1 MRRWKARMKMSLFEL
16 LNQYHIVIPLV
27 QRDYAQGREVGQVP
41 QIRKKFIKV
50 IFDALNSKNGQL
62 ELDFIY
68 GSVKNDGYFMP
79 LDGQQRLTTLFLLH
93 WYVAVKEGYINDNK
107 DILAKF
113 SYETRHS
120 STVFCEKLVEFVPD
134 DFSLSMKEIIINQ
147 PWYFSAWS
155 DDPTINSM
163 LTMLNAIQEK
173 YNEMELTDVWSML
186 TAENPKIVFNLL
198 PMEKIGLPDDLYI
211 KMNSRGKELTEFEYF
226 KSQFV
231 DILSDEY
238 LHEFNEKIDQRW
250 SDLFWDL
257 HKDKEKPDIAVYI
270 DHCFLRF
277 FRYITDMIVYK
288 NGQQEIFHTDDITK
302 YIEVYKSEEN
312 VSFLFSC
319 LDALYDNYDSEPD
332 FFKRWFYVEDRDFDK
347 KKSRLF
353 FQRPVADL
361 VLKCSELY
369 DKTERVNPFSIGEQ
383 LLLFAIINSL
393 IDGKDEISQKL
404 RLLQNLINNSE
415 DTVRKENMTS
425 LLNEVLLIMNDEEY
439 KENSKFNKRQIEE
452 EGFKRDFIN
461 KHSHLKDPICR
472 LEDHH
477 LLQGCLEI
485 FNLNENITDYAIAF
499 NAIFTKGCNYDL
511 ISTALFSLGDYSQIY
526 GWRNRMGNKY
536 DSTWRELFTPSQRR
550 SGFEKTKKVLNE
562 LLLRQINKPDLKL
575 QELVDDYLNEHE
587 KDRDKP
593 KDFWYYFIKYREFR
607 NNKEGYYYWE
617 DQNKHYECSMMNTKT
632 FGGKNWSPFLY
643 ALKEKSKY
651 HLDLGKYGAPLV
663 FVKDNVACKLKN
675 INEGYKL
682 ESYEDNKDS
691 IDLSI
696 YIQKQLNFN
705 VQGVF
710 EVMQNPE
717 RIDKE
722 DRVEKG
728 IELITRIFSL

>member
-1 MRRWKARMKMSLFEL
+1 MKMSLFEL
-16 LNQYHIVIPLV
+16 LNKYHIVIPLV
-27 QRDYAQGREVGQVP
+27 QRDYAQGRVVGKVP
-41 QIRKKFIKV
+41 KIRKKFIKV
-50 IFDALNSKNGQL
+50 LFDALSTKNGQL

-68 GSVKNDGYFMP
+68 GSVKNEKCFMP

-93 WYVAVKEGYINDNK
+93 WYVGAKEGYLNDNK

-120 STVFCEKLVEFVPD
+120 STVFCERLVEYVPD
-134 DFSLSMKEIIINQ
+134 DFDQPLKKVIANQ

-155 DDPTINSM
+155 NDPTINSM

-173 YNEMELTDVWSML
+173 YNEMGLTNVWSTL
-186 TAENPKIVFNLL
+186 TSDSPKIVFNLL

-226 KSQFV
+226 KSQFI
-231 DILSDEY
+231 DILSDEH
-238 LHEFNEKIDQRW
+238 LNQFSEKIDQRW
-250 SDLFWDL
+250 SDLFWNL
-257 HKDKEKPDIAVYI
+257 HKDKDEPDIAVYV
-270 DHCFLRF
+270 DQCFLRF
-277 FRYITDMIVYK
+277 FRYITDMLVYK
-288 NGQQEIFHTDDITK
+288 NGEEEIFSVDDITK
-302 YIEVYKSEEN
+302 YIEVYDNEEY
-312 VSFLFSC
+312 VGFLFAC
-319 LDALYDNYDSEPD
+319 LDALHDNYYRDPD
-332 FFKRWFYVEDRDFDK
+332 LFKRWFYVEENDFEVDK
-347 KKSRLF
+347 TKLF

-383 LLLFAIINSL
+383 LLLFAVLNSL
-393 IDGKDEISQKL
+393 INDREEITQKL

-415 DTVRKENMTS
+415 DTVRREYMTS
-425 LLNEVLLIMNDEEY
+425 LLNDVLLIVNGEEL
-439 KENSKFNKRQIEE
+439 EGDSSFNKRQIKEE
-452 EGFKRDFIN
+452 EEKKVFLN
-461 KHSHLKDPICR
+461 KHNHLIDKIYR

-485 FNLNENITDYAIAF
+485 FSLNEDIAGYAKAF
-499 NAIFTKGCNYDL
+499 NTIFTKDCNYEL
-511 ISTALFSLGDYSQIY
+511 ISCALFSLGDYSQIY
-526 GWRNRMGNKY
+526 GWRNRMGNKNH
-536 DSTWRELFTPSQRR
+536 STWRELFAPSQRR

-562 LLLRQINKPDLKL
+562 LLLRHINKPNLKL
-575 QELVDDYLNEHE
+575 QELVDDYLNEYE
-587 KDRDKP
+587 KDKDKP
-593 KDFWYYFIKYREFR
+593 KDFWYYFIKYKEFR

-617 DQNKHYECSMMNTKT
+617 DNNKQYECIMMNTKT
-632 FGGKNWSPFLY
+632 LGGKHWSPFLC

-663 FVKDNVACKLKN
+663 FVRDNVACKLKN

-682 ESYEDNKDS
+682 EAYEDNNDS

-696 YIQKQLNFN
+696 YIQKQLDFN
-705 VQGVF
+705 AQGVF

-717 RIDKE
+717 KTDKE

-728 IELITRIFSL
+728 IELITGIFSL